1 MTDTNCNCGRAT
13 LIVETEPA
21 VEVQVE
27 TPATPILPVDTSDR
41 GPAGKDATINGVT
54 TLTLTAEHGISLIQE
69 GETATLSGEALEQ
82 ADAAMQQQ
90 IDGKIDDVIG
100 LGLVSATRTGNEI
113 KITLMTYI
121 HEQAVASDVWHINH
135 NLNKHPSVSVVDSA
149 GTQVACEVQYDDNNN
164 LTLSMNGAFKGFAY
178 LN

>member
-1 MTDTNCNCGRAT
+1 MTDTNCGTAT
-13 LIVETEPA
+13 LVVETEQA

-27 TPATPILPVDTSDR
+27 TPATPILPVDTADR
-41 GPAGKDATINGVT
+41 GPAGKDATINGVN
-54 TLTLTAEHGISLIQE
+54 TLTLTAEHGISLTQE

-90 IDGKIDDVIG
+90 IDGKVDDVIG
-100 LGLVSATRTGNEI
+100 SGLVSAIRNGNEI
-113 KITLMTYI
+113 EITSKTYI
-121 HEQAVASDVWHINH
+121 HEQAVAASVWYINH

-149 GTQVACEVQYDDNNN
+149 GTQVACEVLYNDKNN